1 MKNLKKKS
9 LAAILAIAMLVTA
22 LIGTSVY
29 AAEDYKNVTAQ
40 LSPHFTILI
49 DGIERDFYNAQG
61 QEVVE
66 PGAFRIWVGHDSRED
81 SLLQAQLHIQA

>member
-29 AAEDYKNVTAQ
+29 AAEDYKSVTAQ
-40 LSPHFTILI
+40 VSPHFTILI
-49 DGIERDFYNAQG
+49 DGIERGVLQC
-61 QEVVE
+61 
-66 PGAFRIWVGHDSRED
+66 PGPGGPPHF
-81 SLLQAQLHIQA
+81 L